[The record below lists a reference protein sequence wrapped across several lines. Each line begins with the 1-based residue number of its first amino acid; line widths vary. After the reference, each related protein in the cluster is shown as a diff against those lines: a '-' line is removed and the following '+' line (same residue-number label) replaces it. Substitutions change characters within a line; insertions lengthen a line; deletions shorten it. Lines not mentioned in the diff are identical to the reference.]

1 MFARIDPIKW
11 LDDLLC
17 SAVNGRGVQ
26 VVWVGGQ
33 TGAEGEVLLR
43 SFGVRCWGRVYDY
56 DREGRF
62 GVTVRRSQAAWAAS
76 LLAGHGFCV
85 VSHPNVRPIRPA
97 SSWGKPAPAQG
108 FAGLAVGLFQS
119 MPRHARRADR
129 RLARRKRRRGK

>member
-62 GVTVRRSQAAWAAS
+62 GVTVRRRQANYAAG
-76 LLAGHGFCV
+76 LLLGHGFCV
-85 VSHPNVRPIRPA
+85 VSHPHARPIRPRT
-97 SSWGKPAPAQG
+97 SWGKPAPAQG
-108 FAGLAVGLFQS
+108 FAGAVVGLFQA
-119 MPRHARRADR
+119 MPRHARREDR
-129 RLARRKRRRGK
+129 RAARKARRRAK